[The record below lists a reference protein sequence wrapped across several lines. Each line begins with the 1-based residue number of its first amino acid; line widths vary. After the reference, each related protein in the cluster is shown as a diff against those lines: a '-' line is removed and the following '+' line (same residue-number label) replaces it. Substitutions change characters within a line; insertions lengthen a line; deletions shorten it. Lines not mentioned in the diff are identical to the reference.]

1 MMARPNP
8 KDLFRGLDAK
18 AAPRLVNSE
27 APVVAV
33 DTVTVNHTAPR
44 QRSRLG
50 KKIVT
55 YYLDPEPFTQL
66 KVLSAKSGLTV
77 QELNLEAL
85 NLLFEKHQ
93 VSRIAR

>member
-1 MMARPNP
+1 MMAKPNP

-27 APVVAV
+27 APVVAA
-33 DTVTVNHTAPR
+33 DTVTANHAVPR

-93 VSRIAR
+93 ISRIAR